1 MTPRIRPYRATDAE
15 ALAALFYRAVHVG
28 TAGAY
33 TAAQRAAWAPHV
45 PEVSAWDAR
54 LGAATALVA
63 EVDGTP
69 AGFMTLDPDTG
80 YIDLAFVAPE
90 MAGHGV
96 GRAIYDAVEEA
107 ARGAGCSRL
116 TTAASAVARPFFD
129 AMGWDVIAR
138 EEVTR
143 NDVALHRFQMRKD
156 LTP

>member
-1 MTPRIRPYRATDAE
+1 MTPRIRPYRAADAQ
-15 ALAALFYRAVHVG
+15 ALAALFYRAIHVG

-33 TAAQRAAWAPHV
+33 TAEQRAAWAPHV

-54 LGAATALVA
+54 LGAATTFVA
-63 EVDGTP
+63 EVDETA
-69 AGFMTLDPDTG
+69 AGFITLDPDTG
-80 YIDLAFVAPE
+80 YVDLAFVAPE
-90 MAGHGV
+90 MAAQGV
-96 GRAIYDAVEEA
+96 GRALYGAIEEA
-107 ARGAGCSRL
+107 ARGAGCLIL
-116 TTAASAVARPFFD
+116 TTAASAVARPFFE